1 MATLGPRALLPV
13 CEYSSADRAAFIEK
27 LAARQGAERVQTS
40 RPCNILVFQNEYS
53 DQALALRMKS
63 RIDDLIFKLR
73 VRIGD
78 EFFSGG
84 KVVLAYPA
92 WNTVFQ
98 RTYRMNFLPHP
109 KKSLGEGGSGSI
121 CALNAQ
127 RTFLKGY
134 NEEKCCLG
142 H

>member
-1 MATLGPRALLPV
+1 MCSGGRV
-13 CEYSSADRAAFIEK
+13 
-27 LAARQGAERVQTS
+27 LAKQTS
-40 RPCNILVFQNEYS
+40 LPCNILVFQNEYS

-84 KVVLAYPA
+84 KVVLAYPS

-109 KKSLGEGGSGSI
+109 KKFLGEGGSGSI

-134 NEEKCCLG
+134 NEEKVLLG
-142 H
+142 TLNSALQRTVLSGRHEFSDVFHL